1 MSAPFRPLSLSVPVA
16 LSAIVLLASVGH
28 AQTPAPTGAAPAPAG
43 VTPAPSSS
51 AGMTTP
57 TEAAKKMIVS
67 AIQKMNANN
76 VDGALSDLTQAIQ
89 ANPSSTGAYVL
100 RASIYCQ
107 RHQWQPATD
116 DFLAAQKIAP
126 SNVVVKFNLVEIKFM
141 QKQYDAA
148 RPGFLAL
155 ANDPDMGDFAQ
166 YKVFLCDLFGGH
178 EAQAR
183 KELDVFNAAM
193 GNPSY
198 YFANAAWDLVHK
210 DIEGARSWLVS
221 ATHIYPVNKFTTYGQ
236 SLRDLGYLPIPE
248 PGQTTVAPA
257 GTAAP

>member
-1 MSAPFRPLSLSVPVA
+1 
-16 LSAIVLLASVGH
+16 
-28 AQTPAPTGAAPAPAG
+28 
-43 VTPAPSSS
+43 
-51 AGMTTP
+51 MTTP
-57 TEAAKKMIVS
+57 TDAAKKMIVS
-67 AIQKMNANN
+67 AIQKMNSNN
-76 VDGALSDLTQAIQ
+76 VDGALADLTQAIQ

-107 RHQWQPATD
+107 RHQWKEATD

-126 SNVVVKFNLVEIKFM
+126 TNVVVKFNLVEIKFM
-141 QKQYDAA
+141 QKQYDEA
-148 RPGFLAL
+148 RPGFLSL
-155 ANDPDMGDFAQ
+155 ASDPEMGDFAQ

-178 EAQAR
+178 EDQAK

-210 DIEGARSWLVS
+210 DIEGARGWLVS

-248 PGQTTVAPA
+248 PGQTKVGTPALAPS
-257 GTAAP
+257 GTATP